1 MNLRNLTVAYKVA
14 NHFFGRYRELNAEQK
29 RNVYEAVR
37 VLANPE
43 ASGSDDTRYSAARRE
58 AGPLTRA
65 AHDRLDRQRALFDAT
80 QLDKQARQLAEK
92 QAKQVEKVKKAQK
105 KKKSTSGIGAG
116 VGILSLLAA
125 IAGAVWYFLFR
136 EDTTGTPASR
146 SATARPAHSTTKT
159 ATTSTAT
166 GSQTG
171 SGKIGT
177 GKIGT
182 GDRIVDGGDH
192 GPLSEEPAQRD
203 EKLLNSIDEQLST
216 LDTLDDD
223 QRNVT
228 KPNGN

>member
-43 ASGSDDTRYSAARRE
+43 ASGSDDSRYSAARRE

-105 KKKSTSGIGAG
+105 KKKSKSGIGAG

-177 GKIGT
+177 G
-182 GDRIVDGGDH
+182 DRIVDGGDH

-216 LDTLDDD
+216 LNTLDDD